1 MQARY
6 LIAGV
11 VIVIAAVTGVL
22 IYQGNRTDS
31 GASGDVTVTQT
42 SYVPGTS
49 TSAGSLPG
57 TSGGDPTSGR
67 PGTMSHPGSPSPSTK
82 SGDGTA
88 GGTGSSGTP
97 GGSSTAGPSG
107 PTTSTGTPDDG
118 RPASN
123 VPMTKLK
130 PGEKAPQFV
139 IFSFDGAGSH
149 EKWHLFMDAAE
160 PTDSRFTGFLSG
172 IYLVETANKD
182 AYTGPGHSAGKAS
195 IGFGG
200 TKDEIVT
207 EVEDL
212 NLAYSRG
219 HEIGTHY
226 NGHFCVGADPSGDAW
241 STANWNSEL
250 DQFFGFVKN
259 WKEINGYGSDVP
271 DLTVPASAIKGGRTP
286 CLEGDLDKMIPA
298 WKKHGMTYDSSK
310 NLYSGIAWPQQIQG
324 IWEFP
329 MPYVY
334 SPGFKSM
341 VMAMDYNFW
350 VKFNGGKEQ
359 PETAPQLRS
368 IVRQTYDYMYDQAYH
383 GNRAPVLIA
392 NHFNNWNGDSFNQP
406 ALEFMKETCGKPDTY
421 CTTYQDVIA
430 WMELQDPAVLA
441 ALQNQPAVATGP

>member
-6 LIAGV
+6 LIIGV

-22 IYQGNRTDS
+22 IYQSNRGGD
-31 GASGDVTVTQT
+31 GASGDITVTQT
-42 SYVPGTS
+42 VYQPSGSTTAAGATRSTAGTDGTDGSVGSAPGSSDGGSGSPSTESSSPAPSTRTTKTS
-49 TSAGSLPG
+49 TS
-57 TSGGDPTSGR
+57 TRSG
-67 PGTMSHPGSPSPSTK
+67 
-82 SGDGTA
+82 A
-88 GGTGSSGTP
+88 
-97 GGSSTAGPSG
+97 
-107 PTTSTGTPDDG
+107 PDDG

-123 VPMTKLK
+123 IPMKKLA

-182 AYTGPGHSAGKAS
+182 VYTGPGHSPGKAS

-200 TKDEIVT
+200 TKEEIVT

-226 NGHFCVGADPSGDAW
+226 NGHFCVGNDPSGDAW
-241 STANWNSEL
+241 STADWNSEL

-259 WKEINGYGSDVP
+259 WKKINGYGSGVP
-271 DLTVPASAIKGGRTP
+271 DLTVPTSAIKGGRTP

-298 WKKHGMTYDSSK
+298 WRKHGMTYDTSK
-310 NLYSGIAWPQQIQG
+310 NLYTGIAWPKRIQG
-324 IWEFP
+324 IWEFE

-334 SPGFKSM
+334 SPGFKDH

-350 VKFNGGKEQ
+350 VKFNGGQDQ
-359 PETAPQLRS
+359 PETAPELRS
-368 IVRQTYDYMYDQAYH
+368 IVRQTYDYMFDQAYH

-406 ALEFMKETCGKPDTY
+406 ALAFMKDTCGRKDVYCATY
-421 CTTYQDVIA
+421 SDVVA

-441 ALQNQPAVATGP
+441 ALQDQAPVATGA

>member
-6 LIAGV
+6 LIIGAVV
-11 VIVIAAVTGVL
+11 VIAVVTGVL
-22 IYQGNRTDS
+22 IYQGNKGGD

-42 SYVPGTS
+42 VYQSGGSASGPGS
-49 TSAGSLPG
+49 DSAGS
-57 TSGGDPTSGR
+57 GGA
-67 PGTMSHPGSPSPSTK
+67 GS
-82 SGDGTA
+82 GTA
-88 GGTGSSGTP
+88 GPEVPGSETSSPAGSTDGTGATSTNTGISTASSPAPTTPATSSG
-97 GGSSTAGPSG
+97 
-107 PTTSTGTPDDG
+107 PDDG

-123 VPMTKLK
+123 IPMRKLK

-149 EKWHLFMDAAE
+149 EKWHLFMDAAK

-172 IYLVETANKD
+172 IYLVETANKE
-182 AYTGPGHSAGKAS
+182 AYTGPGHSPGKAS

-207 EVEDL
+207 EVKDL

-241 STANWNSEL
+241 STADWNDEL
-250 DQFFGFVKN
+250 DQFFGFVTN
-259 WKEINGYGSDVP
+259 WKKINGYGSDVP
-271 DLTVPASAIKGGRTP
+271 DLTVPTSAIKGGRTP
-286 CLEGDLDKMIPA
+286 CLEGDLDKMVPA
-298 WKKHGMTYDSSK
+298 WRKHGMTYDTSK
-310 NLYSGIAWPQQIQG
+310 NLYSGIAWPKQVQG

-350 VKFNGGKEQ
+350 VKFNGGAEQ
-359 PETAPQLRS
+359 PETAPQLRQ
-368 IVRQTYDYMYDQAYH
+368 IVRQTYDYMFDEAYH

-406 ALEFMKETCGKPDTY
+406 ALAFMKDACGKKDVYCATY
-421 CTTYQDVIA
+421 SDVVA

-441 ALQNQPAVATGP
+441 ALQDQAPVATGA